1 MWALCWCVW
10 VCIWQDDEFVVY
22 NTEQIRLKYVVQ
34 YTLEG
39 DELKEFQPQINT
51 FAELTQLADTSDVCE

>member
-1 MWALCWCVW
+1 MWFLCLCVL
-10 VCIWQDDEFVVY
+10 VSIWQDDEFVVY

-39 DELKEFQPQINT
+39 DELKEFQPHVNT
-51 FAELTQLADTSDVCE
+51 VVELTQLTDTSDVCE

>member
-39 DELKEFQPQINT
+39 DELKEFQPHINT
-51 FAELTQLADTSDVCE
+51 FVEVTQLAYTSDVCE